1 MYELFIVLYLL
12 VALALIVLVLIQH
25 GKGADMG
32 ASFGA
37 GGSATIFGS
46 SGSGN
51 FLTRTTTVLATLF
64 FALSLLLGNLSTDRV
79 KAVDEWQDLS
89 VPVETKAAETT
100 EEKKPASDI
109 PVGN

>member
-89 VPVETKAAETT
+89 VPTDTKAAEPA
-100 EEKKPASDI
+100 EQKKPASDI

>member
-46 SGSGN
+46 SGTGN

-89 VPVETKAAETT
+89 VPVETKAAEAV

>member
-46 SGSGN
+46 SGTGN

-64 FALSLLLGNLSTDRV
+64 FALSLLLGNLSADRV

-89 VPVETKAAETT
+89 IPVETKAADAV
-100 EEKKPASDI
+100 EEKTPASDI

>member
-46 SGSGN
+46 SGTGN

-64 FALSLLLGNLSTDRV
+64 FALSLLLGNLSTDHV

-89 VPVETKAAETT
+89 VPVETKAADAT

>member
-89 VPVETKAAETT
+89 VPVETKAAETS

>member
-46 SGSGN
+46 SGTGN

-89 VPVETKAAETT
+89 LPVETKAADAT

>member
-64 FALSLLLGNLSTDRV
+64 FALSLLLGNLSTDRI

-89 VPVETKAAETT
+89 VPTDTKAAEAA
-100 EEKKPASDI
+100 EQKKPASDI

>member
-46 SGSGN
+46 SGTGN

-89 VPVETKAAETT
+89 VPVETKATDAA

>member
-46 SGSGN
+46 SGTGN

-89 VPVETKAAETT
+89 VPVETKAADAT
-100 EEKKPASDI
+100 EDKKPASDI

>member
-89 VPVETKAAETT
+89 VPLETKAAETT

>member
-46 SGSGN
+46 SGTGN

-89 VPVETKAAETT
+89 VPVETKAADAT

-109 PVGN
+109 PVEN

>member
-46 SGSGN
+46 SGTGN

-89 VPVETKAAETT
+89 VPVETKAADAT

>member
-46 SGSGN
+46 SGTGN

-89 VPVETKAAETT
+89 VPVDAKAVDAV

>member
-46 SGSGN
+46 SGTGN

-64 FALSLLLGNLSTDRV
+64 FALSLLLGNLSADRV

-89 VPVETKAAETT
+89 VPVDTKAADAV
-100 EEKKPASDI
+100 EEKKPESDI

>member
-89 VPVETKAAETT
+89 VPVETKAADAT

>member
-46 SGSGN
+46 SGTGN

-89 VPVETKAAETT
+89 VPVETKSADAV

>member
-25 GKGADMG
+25 GKGAVMG

-46 SGSGN
+46 SGTGN

-89 VPVETKAAETT
+89 VPVETKAADAT

>member
-12 VALALIVLVLIQH
+12 IALALIVLVLIQH

-79 KAVDEWQDLS
+79 KSVDEWQDLS
-89 VPVETKAAETT
+89 VPADTKAAEST
-100 EEKKPASDI
+100 EQKKPASDI